1 VPVALFDRVVED
13 LTQRQLLKGADR
25 LALASHRAEPAAA
38 GEIVERVLT
47 LLRDAGLAP
56 PEHAA
61 LATSAGVPVADLDRL
76 LARLGRERQVI
87 FLGTLVFHPDALETL
102 REDVRG
108 LRAGATAAQPARVD
122 VQTFKQRYGVS
133 RKFAIPLLEWLD
145 RERVTRRA
153 GDSRIVIG

>member
-1 VPVALFDRVVED
+1 
-13 LTQRQLLKGADR
+13 
-25 LALASHRAEPAAA
+25 
-38 GEIVERVLT
+38 VLS

-56 PEHAA
+56 PEHAT
-61 LATSAGVPVADLDRL
+61 LAAAAGLPVADLDRL
-76 LARLGRERQVI
+76 LARLGRERQVV
-87 FLGTLVFHPDALETL
+87 FLGTIAFHPDPLATL
-102 REDVRG
+102 RADVRS
-108 LRAGATAAQPARVD
+108 LAAAATPAQPARVD